1 MLEMTSIITKNNTL
15 IISGSMRNGNNYLK
29 EIIINQKIEDDFY
42 NKFSE
47 LRVWDW
53 VEDFDT
59 FLQYEPL
66 PDGFSWKLAAEIK
79 GQKVKSKGN
88 GTFPKT
94 YNKFVKFLDIIC
106 KTDNYQK
113 IKYNNDTEN
122 FDIIDGY

>member
-1 MLEMTSIITKNNTL
+1 MLEMTSIVTKNKTL

>member
-1 MLEMTSIITKNNTL
+1 MLEMTSIVTKNNTL
-15 IISGSMRNGNNYLK
+15 IISGSMRKGNNYLK
-29 EIIINQKIEDDFY
+29 EIIINQQIEDDFY

-59 FLQYEPL
+59 FLQYERL
-66 PDGFSWKLAAEIK
+66 PDGFSWKLEAEIK
-79 GQKVKSKGN
+79 GKKVKSKGN